1 MTTAVGG
8 NDSRISKPAGTALAN
23 STATAI
29 CTHSSLDERGMASRR
44 MGTMA
49 NSTTAPRASRAR

>member
-8 NDSRISKPAGTALAN
+8 NDSRISQPAGTALAN

-29 CTHSSLDERGMASRR
+29 CTHSSLERGMASRR

-49 NSTTAPRASRAR
+49 NSTTAPRASWAR